1 MLHRYKIIVWWNW
14 LCFVCR
20 ELYFRTE
27 VTFYDKQAY
36 SDPGFTLQLSQKMN
50 YDQVANAVAEYLGT
64 DPYLLQ
70 FFKYQ
75 GWASVYMSLI
85 CNGIHYI
92 SKPL

>member
-1 MLHRYKIIVWWNW
+1 MKLFCDEID

-50 YDQVANAVAEYLGT
+50 YDQVANSVAEYLGT

-75 GWASVYMSLI
+75 G
-85 CNGIHYI
+85 
-92 SKPL
+92 